1 MSFLNTYLIRKSIFL
16 LAAATLSVS
25 AVAIDFNQ
33 TLRLANQ
40 GHAKSQYELGRAYK
54 QGEGVR
60 QDYAKAV
67 EWYTK
72 AAKQGFAGPQYNLGS
87 MYYEGLGVRHD
98 YSKAVKWYTKAANQS
113 FTGTQYSEANKQGVI
128 NAQYSLGFMYYR
140 GTPKLCC
147 RQRVVWESL

>member
-67 EWYTK
+67 
-72 AAKQGFAGPQYNLGS
+72 
-87 MYYEGLGVRHD
+87 
-98 YSKAVKWYTKAANQS
+98 KWYTKAANQS